1 MQITLFWIKI
11 RRCSRRIRGDCRKEN
26 RRRDGQETSGFQH
39 KEEFLTIRIAL
50 KCSRLLLE
58 IMNSWSLGAFK

>member
-11 RRCSRRIRGDCRKEN
+11 RRCSTRIRGDWRKEN

-39 KEEFLTIRIAL
+39 EEEFLTIRIAL

-58 IMNSWSLGAFK
+58 IMSSWSLGALK